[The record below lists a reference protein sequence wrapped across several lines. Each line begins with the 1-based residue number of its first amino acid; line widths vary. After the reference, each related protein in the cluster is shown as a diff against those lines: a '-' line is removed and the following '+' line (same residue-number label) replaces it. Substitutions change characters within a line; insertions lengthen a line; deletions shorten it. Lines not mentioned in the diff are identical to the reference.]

1 MEMNQAVQALSALAQ
16 KTRLCIFRLLVQ
28 AGPAGMAAGSIGEQL
43 QLPPATLSFH
53 LAGLTRAGLAQS
65 RPDGR
70 FMIYSADF
78 EGMGRLLAFLTEDCC
93 SGQAC
98 VPVPIQFVT
107 TSQRKSARNS

>member
-1 MEMNQAVQALSALAQ
+1 
-16 KTRLCIFRLLVQ
+16 
-28 AGPAGMAAGSIGEQL
+28 
-43 QLPPATLSFH
+43 
-53 LAGLTRAGLAQS
+53 
-65 RPDGR
+65 
-70 FMIYSADF
+70 MIYSADF